1 MAIMAVA
8 IFNTNIALIG
18 LSQESSQ
25 KLSQWWRDQLKRTN
39 NKKVMIDLATQLWKV
54 TFSHYKNPILKR
66 QTFFLWELTHFQ
78 RIQPVPDDLSIL
90 AHTVSIYYLVDST
103 KFVKVSSYFW

>member
-1 MAIMAVA
+1 MAFLAIMAIMAVA

-39 NKKVMIDLATQLWKV
+39 NKKVMIDLATQLWKM
-54 TFSHYKNPILKR
+54 TFSHSKNGTLTKKLG
-66 QTFFLWELTHFQ
+66 TWFLALQ
-78 RIQPVPDDLSIL
+78 S
-90 AHTVSIYYLVDST
+90 
-103 KFVKVSSYFW
+103 